1 MSTNS
6 APPRP
11 GVQLVPAPAQ
21 DRRVLRRLMS
31 LYLHDLSE
39 YTDFLEPGPDG
50 SFTYEGLDLYWR
62 SPSLIPLFI
71 RSGDR
76 LAGFLL
82 LNKPPYTPHDIDC
95 VVHEFFIL
103 RADRGR
109 GLGRDAAAACFA
121 QYRGRYRLVQL
132 IRNVPAIGFWHSVY
146 AGLNISYE
154 ESRQTL
160 AGESFLVQT
169 FTV

>member
-95 VVHEFFIL
+95 VVHEFFI
-103 RADRGR
+103 
-109 GLGRDAAAACFA
+109 
-121 QYRGRYRLVQL
+121 
-132 IRNVPAIGFWHSVY
+132 
-146 AGLNISYE
+146 
-154 ESRQTL
+154 
-160 AGESFLVQT
+160 
-169 FTV
+169 